1 MTATGVMEYSMESK
15 QETYHGIP
23 YKKWSHKVVAVIIRA
38 FLKVFARF
46 EVKGMENVPKE
57 GPAIVVS
64 NHLSNFDPII
74 ILLDF
79 PRWVNFMGK
88 EELWRHPFFKFIMP
102 WAHVFPVV
110 QRGDSL
116 RGLRDSMRNAR
127 KVLGDR
133 LLLGIFP
140 EGTRSKTRQLQPALP
155 GAMFIALENDALL
168 IPVAVTGT
176 ENFIDLT
183 WLLRRPRITVTVGKP
198 FRLPKHAGGPMDKDL
213 LASMGTITMQHIAEL
228 LPPEYRGLYAG
239 NNHEATSHH

>member
-1 MTATGVMEYSMESK
+1 MTATVVREHSVDCQQES
-15 QETYHGIP
+15 YHGIA
-23 YKKWSHKVVAVIIRA
+23 YKKWSHRVVAVIIRA
-38 FLKVFARF
+38 FFKVFARF
-46 EVKGMENVPKE
+46 EVKGMENVPEE

-64 NHLSNFDPII
+64 NHLSNFDPIV

-183 WLLRRPRITVTVGKP
+183 WILRRPRITVTVGKP